1 MSFPSN
7 LVFQG
12 ATVLLATV
20 GVCHLV
26 AGDDRSPGS
35 SPVAWVHPTHASA
48 TPTPNWPSPAPAN
61 LPSGETP
68 FVRAA
73 EASVHAV
80 VHVQTTSVVPDY
92 SNPWLSMLGMASGRV
107 AQGSGSGVV
116 VDSEGLIVTNHHV
129 IEGARQVRI
138 NLSDGTS
145 YDAKVLGSDPSTD
158 LAILEVDAD
167 RELEALT
174 FGNSDDVRV
183 GEWVLAVGNPLNL
196 TSTVTA
202 GIISAKG
209 RNIRL
214 LAPDASRDVYPVESF
229 LQTDAA
235 VNPGNSGGALV
246 NLDGKLVGINTAIAS
261 QTGSYAGYS
270 FAIPSSIVA
279 KVVRDLKEFGRVQ
292 RAYLGVQVDPQG
304 TGVRIG
310 STSPGGGA
318 EAAGLESGD
327 RILALNGVPVNTFPA
342 LQEQL
347 SKHRPGDEVAVAL
360 DREGQRM
367 ELRVELTDRHGDT
380 NLGAPPVSAPRAAA
394 PLPESKP
401 TTPAASDGAP
411 DWQDEWGVQLQELSQ
426 DDLLKLRLRGG
437 VVAQE
442 VRDGEWRRQG
452 LSRGFILLRVDGTP
466 VHAVEDVRRAVDRAA
481 RSGEQ
486 GVLLEGIYPNGKRA
500 YAGLAVPKA
509 LAQPRK

>member
-7 LVFQG
+7 VVFQG

-20 GVCHLV
+20 GIYHLAV
-26 AGDDRSPGS
+26 GIDRSPEP
-35 SPVAWVHPTHASA
+35 SPAEWVHRTHATAAS
-48 TPTPNWPSPAPAN
+48 PNWPLAAPAN
-61 LPSGETP
+61 LVAGETP

-129 IEGARQVRI
+129 VEGARQVRV

-145 YDAKVLGSDPSTD
+145 YEAKVLGSDPSTD
-158 LAILEVDAD
+158 LAILEVDAN
-167 RELEALT
+167 RELAALT

-246 NLDGKLVGINTAIAS
+246 NLEGKLVGINTAIAS

-304 TGVRIG
+304 TGIRIA

-318 EAAGLESGD
+318 EAAGLEAGD
-327 RILALNGVPVNTFPA
+327 RILEVNDVAVNTFPA

-347 SKHRPGDEVAVAL
+347 SKHRPGDDVAVTL
-360 DREGQRM
+360 DRDGQR
-367 ELRVELTDRHGDT
+367 LGVTVTLTDRHGDT
-380 NLGAPPVSAPRAAA
+380 DLEPHTANPTPSANSQPKNETATEVS
-394 PLPESKP
+394 P
-401 TTPAASDGAP
+401 T
-411 DWQDEWGVQLQELSQ
+411 WQDEWGVRLRELNPAERQ
-426 DDLLKLRLRGG
+426 TLRLRGG
-437 VVAQE
+437 VIAE
-442 VRDGEWRRQG
+442 SLRDGEWKRQG
-452 LSRGFILLRVDGTP
+452 LDRGFILLRVEGTP
-466 VHAVEDVRRAVDRAA
+466 VHTEDDVRLAVERAA

-500 YAGLAVPKA
+500 YVGVAVPKA
-509 LAQPRK
+509 LAQPSK

>member
-1 MSFPSN
+1 MSFPSK

-12 ATVLLATV
+12 ATVVLATV
-20 GVCHLV
+20 GVYHLAV
-26 AGDDRSPGS
+26 GDDRTPN
-35 SPVAWVHPTHASA
+35 PFPDEWVHRTHTSA
-48 TPTPNWPSPAPAN
+48 TSPNWPLPAPAN
-61 LPSGETP
+61 LTAGETP

-80 VHVQTTSVVPDY
+80 VHVQTTSVVPDL

-129 IEGARQVRI
+129 VEGARQVRV

-145 YDAKVLGSDPSTD
+145 YEAKVLGSDPSTD
-158 LAILEVDAD
+158 LAILEVKAD
-167 RELEALT
+167 RELAALT

-246 NLDGKLVGINTAIAS
+246 NLDGQLVGINTAIAS

-304 TGVRIG
+304 TGIRIA

-318 EAAGLESGD
+318 EAAGLEAGD
-327 RILALNGVPVNTFPA
+327 RILEVNDVAVNTFPA

-347 SKHRPGDEVAVAL
+347 SKHRPGDDVAVTL
-360 DREGQRM
+360 DRDGQR
-367 ELRVELTDRHGDT
+367 LDVTVTLTDRHGDT
-380 NLGAPPVSAPRAAA
+380 DLEPRTAT
-394 PLPESKP
+394 P
-401 TTPAASDGAP
+401 TPAAASQPKAEAKTSRT
-411 DWQDEWGVQLQELSQ
+411 WQEEWGVRLRELDATERQ
-426 DDLLKLRLRGG
+426 ALRLRGG
-437 VVAQE
+437 VVAE
-442 VRDGEWRRQG
+442 VLVDGEWKRQG
-452 LSRGFILLRVDGTP
+452 LDRGFILLRVDGTP
-466 VHAVEDVRRAVDRAA
+466 VHTEADVRRAVERAA
-481 RSGEQ
+481 QSGEG
-486 GVLLEGIYPNGKRA
+486 GVLLEGIYPNGRRA
-500 YAGLAVPKA
+500 YAGVAVPKA
-509 LAQPRK
+509 LAQSRK

>member
-1 MSFPSN
+1 MSFPTK
-7 LVFQG
+7 LAFQG
-12 ATVLLATV
+12 ATALLAVV
-20 GVCHLV
+20 GVYHLA
-26 AGDDRSPGS
+26 AGDNRSAEP
-35 SPVAWVHPTHASA
+35 SPAEWVHRTHASA
-48 TPTPNWPSPAPAN
+48 TSPNWPLPAPAN
-61 LPSGETP
+61 LAAGETP

-116 VDSEGLIVTNHHV
+116 VDAEGLIVTNHHV
-129 IEGARQVRI
+129 VEGARQVRV

-145 YDAKVLGSDPSTD
+145 YEAKVLGSDPSTD
-158 LAILEVDAD
+158 LAILEVDAE
-167 RELEALT
+167 RELAALT

-246 NLDGKLVGINTAIAS
+246 NLDGQLVGINTAIAS

-279 KVVRDLKEFGRVQ
+279 KVVRDLREFGRVQ

-304 TGVRIG
+304 TGIRIA

-318 EAAGLESGD
+318 EAAGLEAGD
-327 RILALNGVPVNTFPA
+327 RILEVNDVAVNTFPA

-347 SKHRPGDEVAVAL
+347 SKHRPGDDVAVTL
-360 DREGQRM
+360 DRDGQR
-367 ELRVELTDRHGDT
+367 LGVTVTLTDRHGDT
-380 NLGAPPVSAPRAAA
+380 DLEPHTANP
-394 PLPESKP
+394 
-401 TTPAASDGAP
+401 TPAATSQPKPEAKP
-411 DWQDEWGVQLQELSQ
+411 SPTWQEEWGVQLRELDATERQS
-426 DDLLKLRLRGG
+426 LRLRGG
-437 VVAQE
+437 VIAE
-442 VRDGEWRRQG
+442 VLGDGEWKRQG
-452 LSRGFILLRVDGTP
+452 LDRGFILLRVDGTP
-466 VHAVEDVRRAVDRAA
+466 VHTEAEVRQAVERAVQ
-481 RSGEQ
+481 SGEG
-486 GVLLEGIYPNGKRA
+486 GVLLEGIYPNGRRA
-500 YAGLAVPKA
+500 YAGVAVPKA

>member
-20 GVCHLV
+20 GVYHLA
-26 AGDDRSPGS
+26 AGDDCSPEP
-35 SPVAWVHPTHASA
+35 SPAEWVHRTHASA
-48 TPTPNWPSPAPAN
+48 TSPNWPLPAPAN
-61 LPSGETP
+61 LAAGETP

-129 IEGARQVRI
+129 VEGARQVRV

-145 YDAKVLGSDPSTD
+145 YEAKVLGSDPSTD

-167 RELEALT
+167 RELAALT

-246 NLDGKLVGINTAIAS
+246 NLEGKLVGINTAIAS

-304 TGVRIG
+304 TGIRIA

-318 EAAGLESGD
+318 EAAGLEAGD
-327 RILALNGVPVNTFPA
+327 RILEVNDVAVNTFPA

-347 SKHRPGDEVAVAL
+347 SKHRPGDDVAVTL
-360 DREGQRM
+360 DRDGQR
-367 ELRVELTDRHGDT
+367 LGVTVTLTDRHGDT
-380 NLGAPPVSAPRAAA
+380 DLEPHTANPTPSAN
-394 PLPESKP
+394 SKP
-401 TTPAASDGAP
+401 KNETATEVSPT
-411 DWQDEWGVQLQELSQ
+411 WQDEWGVRLRELNPAERQ
-426 DDLLKLRLRGG
+426 TLRLRGG
-437 VVAQE
+437 VIAE
-442 VRDGEWRRQG
+442 ALRHGEWKRQG
-452 LSRGFILLRVDGTP
+452 LDRGFILLRVDGTP
-466 VHAVEDVRRAVDRAA
+466 VHTEDDVRLAVERAA

-486 GVLLEGIYPNGKRA
+486 GVLLEGIYSNGKRA
-500 YAGLAVPKA
+500 YVGVAVPKA
-509 LAQPRK
+509 LAQPSK

>member
-1 MSFPSN
+1 MSFPST

-20 GVCHLV
+20 GVYHLV
-26 AGDDRSPGS
+26 AGDDRSPDS
-35 SPVAWVHPTHASA
+35 SPANWVHPTHASTTA
-48 TPTPNWPSPAPAN
+48 TPNWPSPAPAN

-138 NLSDGTS
+138 NLSDGSS

-158 LAILEVDAD
+158 LAILQVDAD

-174 FGNSDDVRV
+174 FGNSDEVRV

-318 EAAGLESGD
+318 EAAGLQSGD
-327 RILALNGVPVNTFPA
+327 RILKVEDVAINSFPA

-347 SKHRPGDEVAVAL
+347 SKHRPGDEVAVTL
-360 DREGQRM
+360 DRNGQR
-367 ELRVELTDRHGDT
+367 RDVKVTLTDRHGDT
-380 NLGAPPVSAPRAAA
+380 DLEPHTATP
-394 PLPESKP
+394 
-401 TTPAASDGAP
+401 TPAATSRPKTEAGTETSTT
-411 DWQDEWGVQLQELSQ
+411 WQEEWGVRLRELSPSDRQ
-426 DDLLKLRLRGG
+426 TLRLRGG
-437 VVAQE
+437 VVAE
-442 VRDGEWRRQG
+442 ALRDGEWKRQG
-452 LSRGFILLRVDGTP
+452 LDRGFILLRVDGTP
-466 VHAVEDVRRAVDRAA
+466 VHTEEEVRQAVERAA
-481 RSGEQ
+481 HSGEQ
-486 GVLLEGIYPNGKRA
+486 GVLLEGIYPNGQRA
-500 YAGLAVPKA
+500 YAGVAVPKA
-509 LAQPRK
+509 LAQPHK